1 MNVATKGGRDIIAGI
16 LRYVRRHPEWELE
29 MYGNSPGN
37 DGFSDG
43 LRSKPVGLIAGK
55 PVSHLMGFDERDPL
69 EAKRSAARR
78 LLVPRSGLK
87 AAVFITRRP
96 YIPVRIPSSVVDIDH
111 GLVGATA
118 ARLFL
123 RHGLSHFGFVGMR
136 SVPDSQPPR
145 LAAFRR
151 EVEARGRS
159 VDVYS
164 PPKGGRRAGSGWKA
178 ERAALSAWIKSL
190 PKPCGIFAVSDQRA
204 MHVLE
209 LCRAEGINVP
219 KEVQV
224 IGVDDEEFICD
235 FATPSLSSV
244 APDYVAAGYESA
256 KELDRLLSGGE
267 QAAERIVV
275 GVKGVTE
282 RLSTTDLAQTGSRV
296 ARAMEFIREHA
307 LVGTSIHEV
316 ARAVGGS
323 ERLLERDFQT
333 VLGTTVCRAVRD
345 ARLDRVARLLRDTD
359 MPLSQ
364 VAAKAGFSN
373 EPYLKVAFKRR
384 FGCTMGEWRV
394 RENE

>member
-1 MNVATKGGRDIIAGI
+1 M
-16 LRYVRRHPEWELE
+16 
-29 MYGNSPGN
+29 
-37 DGFSDG
+37 
-43 LRSKPVGLIAGK
+43 
-55 PVSHLMGFDERDPL
+55 
-69 EAKRSAARR
+69 
-78 LLVPRSGLK
+78 
-87 AAVFITRRP
+87 
-96 YIPVRIPSSVVDIDH
+96 
-111 GLVGATA
+111 
-118 ARLFL
+118 
-123 RHGLSHFGFVGMR
+123 
-136 SVPDSQPPR
+136 
-145 LAAFRR
+145 
-151 EVEARGRS
+151 
-159 VDVYS
+159 
-164 PPKGGRRAGSGWKA
+164 
-178 ERAALSAWIKSL
+178 
-190 PKPCGIFAVSDQRA
+190 
-204 MHVLE
+204 
-209 LCRAEGINVP
+209 
-219 KEVQV
+219 
-224 IGVDDEEFICD
+224 
-235 FATPSLSSV
+235 
-244 APDYVAAGYESA
+244 
-256 KELDRLLSGGE
+256 
-267 QAAERIVV
+267 